1 MLDSL
6 SNALKNS
13 IRKLIGAPLID
24 EKSVNEFIKD
34 LQRALIK
41 SDVNVK
47 LVLEFT
53 KNLKSRILEEKRKSI
68 SREFIVKTLYDE
80 LVKIIGKGEE
90 IQINKRPYKIVLV
103 GLFGSGKTT
112 TAAKIAK
119 FYSKRGLKVALLALD
134 TFRPA
139 AYQQLKQLG
148 ESIHTKVFGEEGEK
162 NPIKI
167 IKKFEEEFKKYDII
181 ISDTSGR
188 NALDKEMIEEIK
200 NINKELKPD
209 EELLVISADIGQ
221 GAKEQAEAFKQI
233 GISGVIITKMDGSA
247 KGGGALTA
255 CYIANVPIRFI
266 GTGEKVGDIEKF
278 DPKKFISRLIGLG
291 DLETLLE
298 KAKEEIGEE
307 KAKNIEEKIMS
318 GKFNLI
324 DFYDQLEAMKKMGP
338 LKKVISMIPGLS
350 MANIPK
356 EMLDIQQDKLKKFKI
371 MMDSMTKYELEN
383 PEKINRSRIDRIAKG
398 AGVDPSDVRE
408 LIKQFESMK
417 KIIKKIK
424 GKNIEKIMKRFK
436 GKIPFSM

>member
-24 EKSVNEFIKD
+24 EKSVDEFIKD
-34 LQRALIK
+34 LQRALIR

>member
-13 IRKLIGAPLID
+13 IRKIIGAPLID

-53 KNLKSRILEEKRKSI
+53 KELKSKILEEKRKSI
-68 SREFIVKTLYDE
+68 SREFIVKSLYDE

-90 IQINKRPYKIVLV
+90 IQINKKPYKIVLV

-139 AYQQLKQLG
+139 AYKQLKQLG
-148 ESIHTKVFGEEGEK
+148 ESIHTKVLGEENER

-167 IKKFEEEFKKYDII
+167 IKSFEEEFKKYDII
-181 ISDTSGR
+181 IVDTSGR
-188 NALDKEMIEEIK
+188 NALDNEMIEEIK
-200 NINKELKPD
+200 EINKVLNPD

-221 GAKEQAEAFKQI
+221 GAKKQAEAFKQI

-278 DPKKFISRLIGLG
+278 EPKKFISRLIGLG

-318 GKFNLI
+318 GKFNLV
-324 DFYDQLEAMKKMGP
+324 DFYEQLEAMKKMGP

-371 MMDSMTKYELEN
+371 MMDSMTKFELEN

-398 AGVDPSDVRE
+398 SGVDPSEVRE

-417 KIIKKIK
+417 KIIKKMK

>member
-1 MLDSL
+1 MLNSL
-6 SNALKNS
+6 SDALKNS
-13 IRKLIGAPLID
+13 IRKIIGAPLID
-24 EKSVNEFIKD
+24 EKSVDAFIKD

-41 SDVNVK
+41 SDVNVR

-53 KNLKSRILEEKRKSI
+53 KNLKNRILEEKKKNI
-68 SREFIVKTLYDE
+68 SREFIIKVLYDG

-90 IQINKRPYKIVLV
+90 IQINKKPYKIVLV

-148 ESIHTKVFGEEGEK
+148 ESIHVNVFGEEKEK
-162 NPIKI
+162 NPVKI
-167 IKKFEEEFKKYDII
+167 INNFKNEINKYDII
-181 ISDTSGR
+181 IADTSGR
-188 NALDKEMIEEIK
+188 NALDKEMINEIREIDK
-200 NINKELKPD
+200 ALNPD

-221 GAKEQAEAFKQI
+221 GAKEQAEAFKEVGVS
-233 GISGVIITKMDGSA
+233 GIIITKMDGSA

-255 CYIANVPIRFI
+255 CYIANVPIKFI
-266 GTGEKVGDIEKF
+266 GVGEKVEDIEKF

-298 KAKEEIGEE
+298 KAKEGINEE
-307 KAKNIEEKIMS
+307 KAKSMEEKIMS

-371 MMDSMTKYELEN
+371 IMDSMTKFELEN
-383 PEKINRSRIDRIAKG
+383 PEKINRSRIDRIASG
-398 AGVDPSDVRE
+398 AGVDSSDVRD
-408 LIKQFESMK
+408 LIKQFENMK
-417 KIIKKIK
+417 KIIKKMK

-436 GKIPFSM
+436 GKIPFPM

>member
-6 SNALKNS
+6 SDALKNS

-53 KNLKSRILEEKRKSI
+53 KNLKNKILEEKRKHI

-119 FYSKRGLKVALLALD
+119 FYSKRGLKVVLLALD

-148 ESIHTKVFGEEGEK
+148 KSIHINVLGEENEK
-162 NPIKI
+162 DPVKVIRD
-167 IKKFEEEFKKYDII
+167 FEKELDKYDII
-181 ISDTSGR
+181 IADTSGR
-188 NALDKEMIEEIK
+188 NALDEEMINEIE

-221 GAKEQAEAFKQI
+221 GAKEQAEAFKKV
-233 GISGVIITKMDGSA
+233 GVSGVIITKMDGSA

-266 GTGEKVGDIEKF
+266 GTGEKVNDIEKF

-298 KAKEEIGEE
+298 KAKEEISEE
-307 KAKNIEEKIMS
+307 KAKSMEEKIMS

-324 DFYDQLEAMKKMGP
+324 DFYEQLEAMNKMGP

-371 MMDSMTKYELEN
+371 IMDSMTKFELEN
-383 PEKINRSRIDRIAKG
+383 PEKINRSRIDRIARG
-398 AGVDPSDVRE
+398 SGVNSSDVRE
-408 LIKQFESMK
+408 LIKQFENMK
-417 KIIKKIK
+417 KMIKKMK
-424 GKNIEKIMKRFK
+424 GKNIEKLMKRFK
-436 GKIPFSM
+436 GKVPFSM